1 MTNLRRTLVLT
12 LLKTADLAVVAL
24 TFAVALCVASGRS
37 YESLLALQ
45 VSVRNVL
52 FLLVYLMVWHLLL
65 VSFGLYRSHRLS
77 PISREWRDLMGVVLL
92 ALGTLAIGA
101 PILGFEAVTTSFLF
115 DFLVA
120 SFLGLATSR
129 RLVRVLARF
138 LRRHGRNLRNVVV
151 VGKGE
156 GALDMASELAR
167 HADLGYHIVE
177 VLQTGTDPVHGTNDE
192 SWIVDRLT
200 TLLGAHQI
208 DEVCLALPLDDGTP
222 LIRRVVELCEE
233 QGTMVRV
240 VSTFVDL
247 SLARAHVDDVNGRPV
262 ITIFSGPPDSI
273 LLAVK
278 RLLDVAVS
286 GIATVVLTPVFL
298 LLAIAIKLDSRGPV
312 FFVQDRVGLNGR
324 RFRFYKFRTMVADAE
339 SRMADVE
346 HMNEAQGPLFK
357 IRNDPRTTR
366 LGRTLRRFSID
377 ELPQLLNVLKGD
389 MSLVGPRP
397 LPLRDCNL
405 ISVRAHKR
413 RFSVKPGIACLWQVN
428 GREPSFDEWIRHDM
442 EYIDHWSLGL
452 DLKILVKTIPT
463 ILSGR
468 GAY

>member
-177 VLQTGTDPVHGTNDE
+177 VLQIGTDPVHGTNDE

-366 LGRTLRRFSID
+366 LYDRR
-377 ELPQLLNVLKGD
+377 Q
-389 MSLVGPRP
+389 
-397 LPLRDCNL
+397 
-405 ISVRAHKR
+405 KR
-413 RFSVKPGIACLWQVN
+413 VTRNIVE
-428 GREPSFDEWIRHDM
+428 R
-442 EYIDHWSLGL
+442 
-452 DLKILVKTIPT
+452 IP
-463 ILSGR
+463 I
-468 GAY
+468 